1 MKPTEPP
8 ATLIL
13 PPLFAACHLSV
24 SELVRTQY
32 GKGKLVEDRSG
43 EKACAVLVES
53 GAVDVFSVALD
64 GNEVLLSTLSEGDMF
79 GICNLFEEDELR
91 TVLQCKT
98 DCALLSVS
106 KTVLRDAILKHPEA
120 MAEYASLCNR
130 KIQFLIRR
138 IEQLSLNSARMKL
151 VEHLLSQSSSEGVE
165 CLRPATKESLSLML
179 GVSRAAL
186 YRELASLQE
195 LGAIRSEGSRI
206 IIMDR
211 EILESFLQ

>member
-8 ATLIL
+8 VTLIL
-13 PPLFAACHLSV
+13 PPLFAACRLSI

-32 GKGKLVEDRSG
+32 SKGKLVEDRSA
-43 EKACAVLVES
+43 EKACVVLVES

-98 DCALLSVS
+98 DCTLLSVS

-138 IEQLSLNSARMKL
+138 IEQLSLNSVRMKL
-151 VEHLLSQSSSEGVE
+151 VEHLLSQSSEEDGR
-165 CLRPATKESLSLML
+165 LQPATKESLSLML